1 MTNPISRRGG
11 ARVPGPVAAALRRLA
26 PAAVLLLPTAA
37 TAVGQPTPSAQPGSV
52 TQASTTARAPEDGL
66 ALRDVLA
73 ELRERSPRLRAMTAA
88 ADAAVERAPE
98 ASTLPDPV
106 LQLGIMNFG
115 IPDLNTDMPMS
126 MAPSVQLMQTV
137 PFPGKLGMAGEIA
150 ELGSE
155 MALARAD
162 ETWWEIRGR
171 AADLFYDLYSLDR
184 RLEVMRETLAL
195 LQDFQQVAKAMYGS
209 GTGRQADVLRA
220 DVEVARMDGEIRR
233 MEAMRV
239 TTAAR
244 LNALLDR
251 PPSSPLES
259 PRLGL
264 LPMELPEASELEAW
278 ARESRPAL
286 AGARLGVDQ
295 ARTRTALAA
304 RDIWPNVTLGVS
316 YGQRNR
322 GLGTERMGSAVLG
335 FTLPI
340 HAGSRQHARRDEAA
354 AMERV
359 AAAELTARQAEV
371 DARIGELIA
380 ELERARTLSDLY
392 RNEVVPEAR
401 VNVASAL
408 SSYRVGA
415 VDFMT
420 LVDAQMSV
428 NRYEGELY
436 ALLADYGRAVA
447 ALESAVGRTLPRTGP
462 VLSEE
467 R

>member
-1 MTNPISRRGG
+1 VNVTIPISWRGG
-11 ARVPGPVAAALRRLA
+11 AEVRSLA
-26 PAAVLLLPTAA
+26 AAVLLLLPTALS
-37 TAVGQPTPSAQPGSV
+37 SAA
-52 TQASTTARAPEDGL
+52 QASGDGL
-66 ALRDVLA
+66 VLDDVLV
-73 ELRERSPRLRAMTAA
+73 ELRERSPRLHAMAAA

-98 ASTLPDPV
+98 ASTLPDPMV
-106 LQLGIMNFG
+106 QLGIMNFG
-115 IPDLNTDMPMS
+115 IPDLNANMPMS

-150 ELGSE
+150 DIGSE

-162 ETWWEIRGR
+162 EAWWEIRGR
-171 AADLFYDLYSLDR
+171 AAGLFYDLYSLDR
-184 RLEVMRETLAL
+184 RLEVMRETLLL
-195 LQDFQQVAKAMYGS
+195 LQDFQEVAKAMYGS

-239 TTAAR
+239 ATAAR

-251 PPSSPLES
+251 PPSTTVES
-259 PRLGL
+259 PRLGR
-264 LPMELPEASELEAW
+264 LPAEIPDPSELEGW

-286 AGARLGVDQ
+286 GHARLGVDQ
-295 ARTRTALAA
+295 ARTRTELAA
-304 RDIWPNVTLGVS
+304 RDIWPDVTLGLS
-316 YGQRNR
+316 YGQRDR
-322 GLGTERMGSAVLG
+322 GLGTERMGSAMLG
-335 FTLPI
+335 FSLPI
-340 HAGSRQHARRDEAA
+340 HARSRQHARRDEAA

-371 DARIGELIA
+371 DARIGELLA
-380 ELERARTLSDLY
+380 ELERARALSDLY
-392 RNEVVPEAR
+392 RSEVVPEAH
-401 VNVASAL
+401 VNVESAL

-447 ALESAVGRTLPRTGP
+447 ALESAVGRTLPRTEP

>member
-1 MTNPISRRGG
+1 MTSLTSADRLHRLLGVTVVLLVGLLEALPVGAQTPTQGVLTLDEVLTLARERNPRIHAMS
-11 ARVPGPVAAALRRLA
+11 AAAE
-26 PAAVLLLPTAA
+26 AA
-37 TAVGQPTPSAQPGSV
+37 T
-52 TQASTTARAPEDGL
+52 
-66 ALRDVLA
+66 
-73 ELRERSPRLRAMTAA
+73 
-88 ADAAVERAPE
+88 ERAPE
-98 ASTLPDPV
+98 ASTLPDPM
-106 LQLGIMNFG
+106 LQLGVMNFG
-115 IPDLNTDMPMS
+115 IPDFNTDMPMS
-126 MAPSVQLMQTV
+126 MAPSVQLTQTV

-150 ELGSE
+150 DLGSR
-155 MALARAD
+155 MAHARAD

-171 AADLFYDLYSLDR
+171 ASDLFYELYSLDR
-184 RLEVMRETLAL
+184 RLEVMRETLRL

-244 LNALLDR
+244 INAVLDQ
-251 PPSSPLES
+251 PASTPLPS
-259 PRLGL
+259 PRLG
-264 LPMELPEASELEAW
+264 ELPAEVPEAELLEAW
-278 ARESRPAL
+278 AHENRPAL

-304 RDIWPNVTLGVS
+304 RDIWPNFTVGLS
-316 YGQRNR
+316 YGQRDR
-322 GLGTERMGSAVLG
+322 GFGTERMGSAMIG
-335 FTLPI
+335 FNLPI
-340 HAGSRQHARRDEAA
+340 HAGSRQYARRDEAA

-359 AAAELTARQAEV
+359 AGAELVARRAEV
-371 DARIGELIA
+371 DARIGELLA
-380 ELERARTLSDLY
+380 QLERDRTLSRLY
-392 RNEVVPEAR
+392 RDEVIPQAR
-401 VNVASAL
+401 ANVESAF
-408 SSYRVGA
+408 SSYRVGV

-436 ALLADYGRAVA
+436 AFLADYGRTVA